1 MNNLSSGNRQAS
13 LNLGQT
19 NAKCARC
26 GKTVYFA
33 EQVFGCGKKWH
44 KQCFKCVACS
54 KTVNSSTMRDK
65 DGELYCASCHTR
77 LFGPKGYGYG
87 VGSGVLST
95 DTGKAG
101 ETVSTAPKTAP
112 INSGLLG
119 QGKLCPRCS
128 QVVYDAEKV
137 RAVGKVFHK
146 LCFKCVTCSKGLTPT
161 TMRDHEEEI
170 YCRACYEKNFAPKG
184 FGFGSALM
192 RT

>member
-1 MNNLSSGNRQAS
+1 MF
-13 LNLGQT
+13 T
-19 NAKCARC
+19 
-26 GKTVYFA
+26 
-33 EQVFGCGKKWH
+33 
-44 KQCFKCVACS
+44 
-54 KTVNSSTMRDK
+54 
-65 DGELYCASCHTR
+65 GELYCASCHTR

-137 RAVGKVFHK
+137 RAVGKVSATRGWVSVQYGTQFW
-146 LCFKCVTCSKGLTPT
+146 LLY
-161 TMRDHEEEI
+161 R
-170 YCRACYEKNFAPKG
+170 
-184 FGFGSALM
+184 GSSLNYDILPLI
-192 RT
+192 TSLFVNVWK